1 MRLEVFENYHYGMEL
16 AVFSGSDVV
25 AILYTFEENDI
36 NNAINE
42 LKENNMAYLG
52 WNDYCYHTENVVEA
66 TIEDKLE
73 KYDDDGNPVD
83 ITEHPWTLQELYDD
97 LWEYSELIKEVY
109 I

>member
-52 WNDYCYHTENVVEA
+52 WNDYCYHIDNVVEA
-66 TIEDKLE
+66 TIEDNIDKCDE
-73 KYDDDGNPVD
+73 DGNPVD
-83 ITEHPWTLQELYDD
+83 ITKDPWTMQELYDD
-97 LWEYSELIKEVY
+97 LVENADLIEEYY

>member
-42 LKENNMAYLG
+42 LAENNMAYLG

-66 TIEDKLE
+66 TIE